1 MSDFDNVLDK
11 EIWFV
16 VDVLK
21 MVVLII
27 EKSIKC
33 LGVELFG
40 WLLLYV

>member
-1 MSDFDNVLDK
+1 MSDFDNVLDR

-27 EKSIKC
+27 EKGIKC

-40 WLLLYV
+40 WLL